1 MKVIVF
7 SSSWCSKCSPYK
19 EQLKKAGIEFDPIDV
34 DENMEMAASYGVR
47 SLPTTVIEDD
57 SGTEVFRTVGP
68 NLKEVKE
75 FLGES

>member
-7 SSSWCSKCSPYK
+7 SSSWCSKCGPYK
-19 EQLKKAGIEFDPIDV
+19 EQLKKAGIEFDSVDV
-34 DENMEMAASYGVR
+34 DENMEMAASYRVHG
-47 SLPTTVIEDD
+47 LPTTVIEVTE
-57 SGTEVFRTVGP
+57 GGEVFRTVGP

>member
-1 MKVIVF
+1 MKIIVF
-7 SSSWCSKCSPYK
+7 SSSWCSKCPPYK
-19 EQLKKAGIEFDPIDV
+19 EQLKKAGIEFDSVDV

-47 SLPTTVIEDD
+47 GLPTTVIEATEG
-57 SGTEVFRTVGP
+57 SEVFRTVGS

>member
-7 SSSWCSKCSPYK
+7 SSSWCSKCSPFK
-19 EQLKKAGIEFDPIDV
+19 EQLKKAGIEFESIDV
-34 DENMEMAASYGVR
+34 DEKMEVANAYGVR
-47 SLPTTVIEDD
+47 GLPTTVIEATDG
-57 SGTEVFRTVGP
+57 SEIFRTVGP

>member
-7 SSSWCSKCSPYK
+7 SSSWCSKCGPYK

-47 SLPTTVIEDD
+47 GLS
-57 SGTEVFRTVGP
+57 
-68 NLKEVKE
+68 
-75 FLGES
+75 

>member
-7 SSSWCSKCSPYK
+7 SAAWCSKCSPYK
-19 EQLKKAGIEFDPIDV
+19 EQLKKAGIEFDSVDV
-34 DENMEMAASYGVR
+34 DEKMETATSYGVR
-47 SLPTTVIEDD
+47 GLPTTVIEATE
-57 SGTEVFRTVGP
+57 GGEVFRTVGP